1 MMELGLLTGGSE
13 ELVNQLN
20 VGGILPALLVALFSW
35 FLSGLLSRF
44 FDSLGERFSSRRLL
58 LKQVSVFSRFL
69 LVIVTLLWI
78 ISLIFEL
85 SGQGLSL
92 LVGLVFFAFSFS
104 SKDLVASLMSGIILL
119 FDRPFQ
125 VGDRI
130 SFDGVYGEVL
140 EIGLRSVRIV
150 DLDDNLISIPNNQFL
165 QSKVSSA
172 NAGNLDQLCVMT
184 FYIGNSQDHHLAMK
198 LVRESVASSRF
209 VYCDQ
214 PIKVLLKDTIV
225 GQNSSKIITKI
236 TAKAYVIDGRYESAF
251 MSDVHIR
258 VKDAFRE
265 AQILL
270 DE

>member
-13 ELVNQLN
+13 ELVNQLH
-20 VGGILPALLVALFSW
+20 VGGIIPAILVAILGW

-44 FDSLGERFSSRRLL
+44 LDSLGEKWITKRLV
-58 LKQVSVFSRFL
+58 LKQVSVFLRFL
-69 LVIVTLLWI
+69 IMILTLFWI
-78 ISLIFEL
+78 ISLVFEL

-92 LVGLVFFAFSFS
+92 LMGLVIFAFSFS

-165 QSKVSSA
+165 NAKVSSA
-172 NAGNLDQLCVMT
+172 NAGNLDQLCVMK
-184 FYIGNSQDHHLAMK
+184 FYIGHQQDYHLAMK
-198 LVRESVASSRF
+198 LVREAVASSRF
-209 VYCDQ
+209 VYCEK
-214 PIKVLLKDTIV
+214 PITVLMKETTV
-225 GQNSSKIITKI
+225 GTSSFRIMIII

-251 MSDVHIR
+251 ASDVHVR
-258 VKDAFRE
+258 VKDAFRL
-265 AQILL
+265 AQIGQ
-270 DE
+270 D

>member
-20 VGGILPALLVALFSW
+20 LRGVLPAIILILVGW

-44 FDSLGERFSSRRLL
+44 LDSLGEKWSSRRLII
-58 LKQVSVFSRFL
+58 KQLSVFSRFL
-69 LVIVTLLWI
+69 IMILTLFAA
-78 ISLIFEL
+78 ISFIFEL

-92 LVGLVFFAFSFS
+92 LVGLIVFALSFS
-104 SKDLVASLMSGIILL
+104 SRDLVASLMSGIILL

-130 SFDGVYGEVL
+130 AFDGVYGEVL

-165 QSKVSSA
+165 NAKVSSA

-184 FYIGNSQDHHLAMK
+184 FYIGPEQDHHLAMT
-198 LVRESVASSRF
+198 LVNEAVASSRF
-209 VYCDQ
+209 VYCDK
-214 PIKVLLKDTIV
+214 PISIFMQQVVL
-225 GQNSSKIITKI
+225 GQSNARLMIQI
-236 TAKAYVIDGRYESAF
+236 TAKAYVIDGRFESHF
-251 MSDVHIR
+251 DSDVHLR
-258 VKDAFRE
+258 VKDAFE
-265 AQILL
+265 QAKIGY
-270 DE
+270 D

>member
-20 VGGILPALLVALFSW
+20 VGGIFPALLVALLSW

-44 FDSLGERFSSRRLL
+44 FDSLGERWISRRLL
-58 LKQVSVFSRFL
+58 IKQVSVFLRFL
-69 LVIVTLLWI
+69 LVIVTLFWM
-78 ISLIFEL
+78 ISLVFEL
-85 SGQGLSL
+85 SGQGISVLI
-92 LVGLVFFAFSFS
+92 GLVFFAFSFS

-165 QSKVSSA
+165 HSQVSSA

-184 FYIGNSQDHHLAMK
+184 FFIGNQQDHHAAMK

-209 VYCDQ
+209 VYCDK
-214 PIKVLLKDTIV
+214 PITILLKDTVV
-225 GQNSSKIITKI
+225 GEYASKIMTRI

-251 MSDVHIR
+251 ISDVNIR
-258 VKDAFRE
+258 VKDAFRK
-265 AQILL
+265 AQISI
-270 DE
+270 E